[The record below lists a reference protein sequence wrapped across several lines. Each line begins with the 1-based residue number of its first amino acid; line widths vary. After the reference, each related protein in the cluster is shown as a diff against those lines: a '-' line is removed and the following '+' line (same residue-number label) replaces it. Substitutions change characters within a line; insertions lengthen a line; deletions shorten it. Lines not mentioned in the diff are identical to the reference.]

1 VSRYFV
7 LIGRPTSLLPPVSAG
22 DNPGLTLNV
31 PTEKQIIKGQKML
44 SNISF
49 MAVPMAVTTS
59 DLGTGLRGELW
70 DLAIHA
76 GPVVKLVLL
85 LLLGLSV
92 CCWGIMFFKFRSIRS
107 ATKESENFL
116 TIFWES
122 TRLSQSYKTAQTLHQ
137 SPLAEIFRSGYIELQ
152 NCTRTTEKSPLA
164 EIFRSGYIELQNC
177 TRTTERSSIK
187 HSVGTDISDV
197 DISRDHKFSI
207 GTIKRALDQ
216 ASTSEISRLEKNLG
230 FLATTGST
238 APFIGLFG
246 TVWGI
251 MDAFRQIGIRGAAS
265 LATVAPGI
273 SEALVATAFGLLA
286 AIPAVVAYNYFLGK
300 IRILN
305 SEMDNF
311 SSEFLNIVERH
322 FENIGRQQK

>member
-1 VSRYFV
+1 LTGHPS
-7 LIGRPTSLLPPVSAG
+7 SLLLPVSASN
-22 DNPGLTLNV
+22 NPGLFLNV
-31 PTEKQIIKGQKML
+31 PAEKQIIKGQKML

-152 NCTRTTEKSPLA
+152 NCTRTTES
-164 EIFRSGYIELQNC
+164 SSVQN
-177 TRTTERSSIK
+177 
-187 HSVGTDISDV
+187 SVGADISEV
-197 DISRDHKFSI
+197 DISRSHRFSI

-273 SEALVATAFGLLA
+273 SEALIATAFGLLA

-322 FENIGRQQK
+322 FETTGRQQK

>member
-1 VSRYFV
+1 MKNLKCEDNRVQHGVSRYFV
-7 LIGRPTSLLPPVSAG
+7 LTGHPTSLLPPVSAG

-31 PTEKQIIKGQKML
+31 PAEKQIIKGQKML

-137 SPLAEIFRSGYIELQ
+137 SPLAEIFRSGYLELQ
-152 NCTRTTEKSPLA
+152 NCTRP
-164 EIFRSGYIELQNC
+164 
-177 TRTTERSSIK
+177 TERSSIQN
-187 HSVGTDISDV
+187 SVDTDISDV
-197 DISRDHKFSI
+197 DISRNHKFSI

-216 ASTSEISRLEKNLG
+216 ASISEISRLEKNLG

-251 MDAFRQIGIRGAAS
+251 MDAFRQIGIRGSAS

-273 SEALVATAFGLLA
+273 SEALIATAFGLLA

>member
-1 VSRYFV
+1 
-7 LIGRPTSLLPPVSAG
+7 
-22 DNPGLTLNV
+22 
-31 PTEKQIIKGQKML
+31 ML

-85 LLLGLSV
+85 LLVGLSV
-92 CCWGIMFFKFRSIRS
+92 CCWGIMFFKFRSLRS

-122 TRLSQSYKTAQTLHQ
+122 TSLSQTYKTAQTLHQ

-152 NCTRTTEKSPLA
+152 NCTRTTEKS
-164 EIFRSGYIELQNC
+164 
-177 TRTTERSSIK
+177 SIQK
-187 HSVGTDISDV
+187 SVGADISDV
-197 DISRDHKFSI
+197 EISRNHRFSI

-216 ASTSEISRLEKNLG
+216 ASISEISRLEKNLG

-251 MDAFRQIGIRGAAS
+251 MDAFRQIGIRGSAS

-273 SEALVATAFGLLA
+273 SEALIATAFGLLA

-322 FENIGRQQK
+322 FETIGRQQK

>member
-1 VSRYFV
+1 
-7 LIGRPTSLLPPVSAG
+7 
-22 DNPGLTLNV
+22 
-31 PTEKQIIKGQKML
+31 ML

-92 CCWGIMFFKFRSIRS
+92 GCWGIMFFKFRSIRS

-152 NCTRTTEKSPLA
+152 NCTRTTES
-164 EIFRSGYIELQNC
+164 SSLQ
-177 TRTTERSSIK
+177 

-197 DISRDHKFSI
+197 DISRNHKFSI

-230 FLATTGST
+230 FLATTGNT

-311 SSEFLNIVERH
+311 SAEFLNIVERH
-322 FENIGRQQK
+322 FETIGRQQK

>member
-1 VSRYFV
+1 MGYHNILYFNMAPR
-7 LIGRPTSLLPPVSAG
+7 LTFTPISAS
-22 DNPGLTLNV
+22 NNTGLTLNV
-31 PTEKQIIKGQKML
+31 PAEKQIIKGQQML
-44 SNISF
+44 ENISF
-49 MAVPMAVTTS
+49 MALPMAVTSS

-85 LLLGLSV
+85 LLVGLSV
-92 CCWGIMFFKFRSIRS
+92 CCWGIMFFKFRSLRS

-152 NCTRTTEKSPLA
+152 NCTRTTEST
-164 EIFRSGYIELQNC
+164 SVQN
-177 TRTTERSSIK
+177 
-187 HSVGTDISDV
+187 SVGTDISEV
-197 DISRDHKFSI
+197 DISRNHRFSV
-207 GTIKRALDQ
+207 GNIKRALDQ

-230 FLATTGST
+230 FLATTGNT

-311 SSEFLNIVERH
+311 SSEFLNIIERH
-322 FENIGRQQK
+322 FESIGRQQK

>member
-7 LIGRPTSLLPPVSAG
+7 LIGRPTSLLSPVSAG

-31 PTEKQIIKGQKML
+31 PAEKQIIKGQKML

-137 SPLAEIFRSGYIELQ
+137 SPLAEIFRSGYLELQ
-152 NCTRTTEKSPLA
+152 NCTRP
-164 EIFRSGYIELQNC
+164 
-177 TRTTERSSIK
+177 TERSSIQN
-187 HSVGTDISDV
+187 SVDTDISDV
-197 DISRDHKFSI
+197 DISRNHKFSI

-216 ASTSEISRLEKNLG
+216 ASISEISRLEKNLG

-251 MDAFRQIGIRGAAS
+251 MDAFRQIGIRGSAS

-273 SEALVATAFGLLA
+273 SEALIATAFGLLA

-322 FENIGRQQK
+322 FETMGRQQK

>member
-1 VSRYFV
+1 MDREHP
-7 LIGRPTSLLPPVSAG
+7 ISLLAPVSAR
-22 DNPGLTLNV
+22 DNPGLFLNV
-31 PTEKQIIKGQKML
+31 PAEKQIIKGQKML

-49 MAVPMAVTTS
+49 MAVPMAVATS

-92 CCWGIMFFKFRSIRS
+92 CCWGIMFFKFRSLRS

-116 TIFWES
+116 TIFWEGTS
-122 TRLSQSYKTAQTLHQ
+122 LSQTYKTAQTLHQ

-152 NCTRTTEKSPLA
+152 NCTRTTEKSS
-164 EIFRSGYIELQNC
+164 RQ
-177 TRTTERSSIK
+177 SS
-187 HSVGTDISDV
+187 VDTDISDV
-197 DISRDHKFSI
+197 DISRNHKFSI

-216 ASTSEISRLEKNLG
+216 ASISEISRLEKNLG

-251 MDAFRQIGIRGAAS
+251 MDAFRQIGIRGSAS

-273 SEALVATAFGLLA
+273 SEALIATAFGLLA

-311 SSEFLNIVERH
+311 ASEFLNIVERH
-322 FENIGRQQK
+322 FETIGRQQK

>member
-1 VSRYFV
+1 M
-7 LIGRPTSLLPPVSAG
+7 LDNISLLA
-22 DNPGLTLNV
+22 
-31 PTEKQIIKGQKML
+31 I
-44 SNISF
+44 
-49 MAVPMAVTTS
+49 PMAVTTS
-59 DLGTGLRGELW
+59 DLGTGLRGEIW

-85 LLLGLSV
+85 LLIGLSV
-92 CCWGIMFFKFRSIRS
+92 CCWGIMFFKFRALRS
-107 ATKESENFL
+107 AIKESENFL
-116 TIFWES
+116 TIFWENS
-122 TRLSQSYKTAQTLHQ
+122 QLSQTYKAAETLQH

-152 NCTRTTEKSPLA
+152 NCTRVTKDSPA
-164 EIFRSGYIELQNC
+164 NTG
-177 TRTTERSSIK
+177 SS
-187 HSVGTDISDV
+187 GTDISDV
-197 DISRDHKFSI
+197 DISRNHRFGI

-216 ASTSEISRLEKNLG
+216 ASISEISRLEKNLG
-230 FLATTGST
+230 FLATTGNT

-273 SEALVATAFGLLA
+273 SEALIATAFGLLA

-300 IRILN
+300 IRILT

-322 FENIGRQQK
+322 FESTERK

>member
-1 VSRYFV
+1 
-7 LIGRPTSLLPPVSAG
+7 
-22 DNPGLTLNV
+22 
-31 PTEKQIIKGQKML
+31 ML
-44 SNISF
+44 ENISF
-49 MAVPMAVTTS
+49 IALPMAVTAS

-70 DLAIHA
+70 DIAIHA

-85 LLLGLSV
+85 LLIGLSV
-92 CCWGIMFFKFRSIRS
+92 CCWGIMFFKFRAIRS

-122 TRLSQSYKTAQTLHQ
+122 ARLSQTNKAAQTLHQ

-152 NCTRTTEKSPLA
+152 NCAKTTQSA
-164 EIFRSGYIELQNC
+164 SIQN
-177 TRTTERSSIK
+177 
-187 HSVGTDISDV
+187 SVGADISDV
-197 DISRDHKFSI
+197 DISRNHRFSI
-207 GTIKRALDQ
+207 GTIKRTLDQ
-216 ASTSEISRLEKNLG
+216 ASTSEITRLEKNLG
-230 FLATTGST
+230 FLATTGNT

-251 MDAFRQIGIRGAAS
+251 MDAFRQIGIRGSAS

-311 SSEFLNIVERH
+311 SSEFLNIIERH
-322 FENIGRQQK
+322 FETIGRQQK

>member
-1 VSRYFV
+1 M
-7 LIGRPTSLLPPVSAG
+7 LNNISLLA
-22 DNPGLTLNV
+22 
-31 PTEKQIIKGQKML
+31 I
-44 SNISF
+44 
-49 MAVPMAVTTS
+49 PMAVTTA
-59 DLGTGLRGELW
+59 DLGIGLRGEIW

-85 LLLGLSV
+85 LLIGLSI
-92 CCWGIMFFKFRSIRS
+92 CCWGIMFLKFRALRS
-107 ATKESENFL
+107 AIKESESFL

-122 TRLSQSYKTAQTLHQ
+122 TRLSQTYKAAKTLQQ
-137 SPLAEIFRSGYIELQ
+137 SPLAEIFRSGYMELQ
-152 NCTRTTEKSPLA
+152 NCTRVTENSPSKTN
-164 EIFRSGYIELQNC
+164 ID
-177 TRTTERSSIK
+177 
-187 HSVGTDISDV
+187 TDISNF
-197 DISRDHKFSI
+197 DISRNHRFGI
-207 GTIKRALDQ
+207 GTIKRALEQ
-216 ASTSEISRLEKNLG
+216 ASISEISRLEKNLG
-230 FLATTGST
+230 FLATTGNT

-300 IRILN
+300 IRILT

-322 FENIGRQQK
+322 FESTGRKQK

>member
-1 VSRYFV
+1 MLDS
-7 LIGRPTSLLPPVSAG
+7 ISLLTIP
-22 DNPGLTLNV
+22 L
-31 PTEKQIIKGQKML
+31 
-44 SNISF
+44 
-49 MAVPMAVTTS
+49 AVTTS
-59 DLGTGLRGELW
+59 DLGTGLRGEIW

-85 LLLGLSV
+85 LLIGLSI
-92 CCWGIMFFKFRSIRS
+92 CCWGIMFFKFRALRS
-107 ATKESENFL
+107 AIRESENFL

-122 TRLSQSYKTAQTLHQ
+122 SRLSQTNKAAETLQQ

-152 NCTRTTEKSPLA
+152 NCTRVTKDSPA
-164 EIFRSGYIELQNC
+164 NTG
-177 TRTTERSSIK
+177 T
-187 HSVGTDISDV
+187 GTDISDV
-197 DISRDHKFSI
+197 DISRNHRFGI

-216 ASTSEISRLEKNLG
+216 ASISEISRLEKNLG
-230 FLATTGST
+230 FLATTGNT

-273 SEALVATAFGLLA
+273 SEALIATAFGLLA

-300 IRILN
+300 IRILT

-322 FENIGRQQK
+322 FESTERK